1 MQGLISWQ
9 AHTGAKPFVRMLQV
23 QVRFGIRAPSLL
35 IRVFLNE
42 VLLIVAGSHE
52 SGHKMSSNV
61 FPKNYIS
68 KNTDVLHMFFLRKN
82 SPYQQLSSLND
93 GTHLQSS
100 DIWEVKDQGWTHC
113 HAKLLSQRWVYVPG
127 SENSSCRSF
136 TGSNWSTLGAVQ
148 PLLGQH
154 TGQRH
159 TGKTSCLHSIRKGNK
174 GKQWKVWNSKLG
186 PGLSIP
192 ASMKGLSTSS
202 SPSSASGVRN
212 GQSCYDFFCRPA
224 PPPATQCLSQA
235 SKARAI
241 ASATSFMTVFLDAKS
256 FWCAEDWRYWNSLI
270 LSFSSFSRI

>member
-42 VLLIVAGSHE
+42 VLLIKAGSHE

-68 KNTDVLHMFFLRKN
+68 KNTSITRVFSTYYTVRIN
-82 SPYQQLSSLND
+82 SCHQWIP
-93 GTHLQSS
+93 HLQSS

-113 HAKLLSQRWVYVPG
+113 HAKLLSQRWVCVPG

-186 PGLSIP
+186 PELSIP

-202 SPSSASGVRN
+202 SPSSASGLRN
-212 GQSCYDFFCRPA
+212 GQSCYDFLCRPA
-224 PPPATQCLSQA
+224 PPPPQLNVYLRLVRLVQSHPQQA
-235 SKARAI
+235 SWQFSWMR
-241 ASATSFMTVFLDAKS
+241 SLFDALKT
-256 FWCAEDWRYWNSLI
+256 EGTETP
-270 LSFSSFSRI
+270 